1 MRPQRPLLLAIALLL
16 SVLAPLRAES
26 EAEKIISLLGL
37 RAGMVLADVGA
48 GEGDLAIDLAQ
59 RLGPATI
66 VYATELRKELE
77 SLQRAVR
84 GAKLQNVRVLEAG
97 FDQTNLPPNC
107 CDAILV
113 RRVYHHFQ
121 KPALN
126 NRSALQSLRPGGRLA
141 IIDFEPKKHW
151 KTPKGVKNRGG
162 HGVARAAVI
171 RELKASGFELVR
183 VVEDWPEDM
192 YAVLFR
198 KPVASVIKPLRS
210 DSRR

>member
-1 MRPQRPLLLAIALLL
+1 MRPQRTLLLAIAVLV
-16 SVLAPLRAES
+16 SALAPVRAES
-26 EAEKIISLLGL
+26 EAEQIINLLGL
-37 RAGMVLADVGA
+37 RPGMALADVGA
-48 GEGDLAIDLAQ
+48 GDGDLTIDLAR
-59 RLGPATI
+59 RLGPTTT

-77 SLQRAVR
+77 SLQRAVG
-84 GAKLQNVRVLEAG
+84 GAELQNVRVLEAG
-97 FDQTNLPPNC
+97 FDQTNLPSNC

-126 NRSALQSLRPGGRLA
+126 NRSAFQSLRPGGRLA

-151 KTPKGVKNRGG
+151 EVPKGVRNRGG
-162 HGVARAAVI
+162 HGVARDAVI

-198 KPVASVIKPLRS
+198 KPAARVTKPLRS
-210 DSRR
+210 GSRR